1 MFRSISLILTIA
13 GLTLSACAPQRAET
27 PTLTVAPTETPAPLP
42 SPPPTP
48 APRSLT
54 ICLGEEPNTLYLYDR
69 LNAAARSVLS
79 AVYDGPMDVREYA
92 YEAVILE
99 KVPSLEDDDA
109 QVNSVRVSAGD
120 DIVDAAGDV
129 VSLTTGVK
137 LRPSGCRNESCE
149 IIYDGA
155 SAIQMDQMTVTFIML
170 EGLQWSDGEPLTAD
184 DSLYSFELASHKD
197 TPGSKFLID
206 RTQTYEAADERAIQW
221 RGLPGYIDPE
231 YYANFW
237 TPLPR
242 HLWEG
247 QSPADLMRLDISSR
261 FPMGWGPYIL
271 KEWNAGKSLRLTKN
285 LNYFR
290 ARNDLPNFDDLIFL
304 VIPDANAALTAL
316 TNGTCDA
323 LDPSVRLDGQVGLL
337 REMQSQNQLQ
347 MLTAQSMTMEWLG
360 IGIAPASYDNGFHP
374 QSDRPEFFS
383 DVRMR
388 QALALCLDR
397 QRVVDTVL
405 FGLSQVPDSYLP
417 FDHPLHNGNIQRY
430 EFNPT
435 AGAQILENIGWLDAD
450 NDPFTPRVAAGV
462 TGVPTG
468 TSLVLNY
475 DVSSATQRRQ
485 TAEILQQSL
494 SACGVGLNLR
504 FHAAPD
510 FYAQGPSG
518 LLFGRQFDLAE
529 YAIGVNS
536 LEPQCAWFTTPQ
548 IPKAANSWVG
558 VNVSGYQNSSFDTAC
573 GQSLRSLPGEA
584 EYASHQEAQAL
595 FAAELP
601 SIPLYLRL
609 KVAATRPDFCG
620 FALDASS
627 TFMLFDIETFNY
639 GFPCA
644 P

>member
-13 GLTLSACAPQRAET
+13 GLTLSACAPQRVET
-27 PTLTVAPTETPAPLP
+27 PTLTIALTETPAPLP
-42 SPPPTP
+42 SPSPMP
-48 APRSLT
+48 APRTLT

-79 AVYDGPMDVREYA
+79 AVYDGPMDIREYA

-155 SAIQMDQMTVTFIML
+155 SDIQMDQMTVTFMML

-206 RTQTYEAADERAIQW
+206 RTQTYEAADERAVQW
-221 RGLPGYIDPE
+221 QGLPGYIDPE

-271 KEWNAGKSLRLTKN
+271 KEWNAGKSLHLTKN

-304 VIPDANAALTAL
+304 IIPDANAALTAL

-397 QRVVDTVL
+397 QKAADTVL

-468 TSLVLNY
+468 TALVLNY

-504 FHAAPD
+504 FHTASD

-620 FALDASS
+620 FVLDASS
-627 TFMLFDIETFNY
+627 TFTLFDIEMFDY